1 MISPSVL
8 HSHEIVTEYTFNAE
22 TQTQYYTGIDIDK
35 SITQEQLQ
43 LCQPMQMI
51 FDENINILT
60 KQINIKVL
68 QLLKDFIVLKKTI
81 LQYVKCCE
89 MWTMNYPLLIEHI
102 LKETQ
107 LYYQYLQDY
116 ENNQNYCVDDIE
128 LFWNRIMME
137 HALFIRRLLDPSE
150 NELIQ
155 TANQFVKEYQDLLDQ
170 ICQDNHS
177 MINQSKQLTQRFQ
190 TFKTNGTKGLLTC
203 EI

>member
-68 QLLKDFIVLKKTI
+68 QLLKDFIVLKKNHFTI
-81 LQYVKCCE
+81 CQMLRNV
-89 MWTMNYPLLIEHI
+89 
-102 LKETQ
+102 
-107 LYYQYLQDY
+107 DY
-116 ENNQNYCVDDIE
+116 ELSLAY
-128 LFWNRIMME
+128 
-137 HALFIRRLLDPSE
+137 
-150 NELIQ
+150 
-155 TANQFVKEYQDLLDQ
+155 
-170 ICQDNHS
+170 
-177 MINQSKQLTQRFQ
+177 
-190 TFKTNGTKGLLTC
+190 
-203 EI
+203 